1 MRMEMIRLEH
11 VTKSF
16 GRYKALDDVSIVVE
30 EGEFLTV
37 IGRSGCGKTTMLR
50 MINGLQKPDSGKV
63 YAAGEDVGEADLIRL
78 RRKIGYVIQ
87 NKGLFPH
94 MTVEKN
100 IIYVPV
106 ISGQKDKRQNRK
118 LAEELIGLVGL
129 EREMLD
135 RYPEELS
142 GGQQQRVGIARAL
155 ASRPKLLL
163 MDEPF
168 GALDEITKRAMQN
181 ELLALQKKLGM
192 TVVFITHDIREAMKL
207 GDRVLV
213 MEQGK
218 IAQCDTPENILKN
231 PSNDYI
237 RNFIGE
243 NRLWHNPEFIR
254 VKDIMRKRPFTISRE
269 RTILQAMQIMRQN
282 NIDSLLVT
290 GEKNRFLGMIWMDS
304 LKNVTDY
311 DKSVSNYISDDY
323 LSVREEDSF
332 RNVLSMLKIRNY
344 GHHFGIIPVLGEER
358 EIRGYLTKSSLL
370 AVLSRQFI
378 PEQSELEGGVAS

>member
-50 MINGLQKPDSGKV
+50 VINGLQKPDSGKV

-168 GALDEITKRAMQN
+168 GALDESTKRAMQN

-218 IAQCDTPENILKN
+218 IAQCDTPENVKKN
-231 PSNDYI
+231 PADE
-237 RNFIGE
+237 FVKELIG
-243 NRLWHNPEFIR
+243 
-254 VKDIMRKRPFTISRE
+254 
-269 RTILQAMQIMRQN
+269 
-282 NIDSLLVT
+282 
-290 GEKNRFLGMIWMDS
+290 
-304 LKNVTDY
+304 
-311 DKSVSNYISDDY
+311 
-323 LSVREEDSF
+323 
-332 RNVLSMLKIRNY
+332 
-344 GHHFGIIPVLGEER
+344 
-358 EIRGYLTKSSLL
+358 
-370 AVLSRQFI
+370 
-378 PEQSELEGGVAS
+378 

>member
-106 ISGQKDKRQNRK
+106 ISGQNDKRQNRK

-218 IAQCDTPENILKN
+218 IAQCDTPENVKKN
-231 PSNDYI
+231 PADE
-237 RNFIGE
+237 FVKELIG
-243 NRLWHNPEFIR
+243 
-254 VKDIMRKRPFTISRE
+254 
-269 RTILQAMQIMRQN
+269 
-282 NIDSLLVT
+282 
-290 GEKNRFLGMIWMDS
+290 
-304 LKNVTDY
+304 
-311 DKSVSNYISDDY
+311 
-323 LSVREEDSF
+323 
-332 RNVLSMLKIRNY
+332 
-344 GHHFGIIPVLGEER
+344 
-358 EIRGYLTKSSLL
+358 
-370 AVLSRQFI
+370 
-378 PEQSELEGGVAS
+378 

>member
-192 TVVFITHDIREAMKL
+192 TVVFITRDIREAMKL

-218 IAQCDTPENILKN
+218 IAQCDTPENVKKN
-231 PSNDYI
+231 PADE
-237 RNFIGE
+237 FVKELIG
-243 NRLWHNPEFIR
+243 
-254 VKDIMRKRPFTISRE
+254 
-269 RTILQAMQIMRQN
+269 
-282 NIDSLLVT
+282 
-290 GEKNRFLGMIWMDS
+290 
-304 LKNVTDY
+304 
-311 DKSVSNYISDDY
+311 
-323 LSVREEDSF
+323 
-332 RNVLSMLKIRNY
+332 
-344 GHHFGIIPVLGEER
+344 
-358 EIRGYLTKSSLL
+358 
-370 AVLSRQFI
+370 
-378 PEQSELEGGVAS
+378 

>member
-218 IAQCDTPENILKN
+218 IAQCDTPENVKKN
-231 PSNDYI
+231 LADE
-237 RNFIGE
+237 FVKELIG
-243 NRLWHNPEFIR
+243 
-254 VKDIMRKRPFTISRE
+254 
-269 RTILQAMQIMRQN
+269 
-282 NIDSLLVT
+282 
-290 GEKNRFLGMIWMDS
+290 
-304 LKNVTDY
+304 
-311 DKSVSNYISDDY
+311 
-323 LSVREEDSF
+323 
-332 RNVLSMLKIRNY
+332 
-344 GHHFGIIPVLGEER
+344 
-358 EIRGYLTKSSLL
+358 
-370 AVLSRQFI
+370 
-378 PEQSELEGGVAS
+378 

>member
-181 ELLALQKKLGM
+181 ELLALQKKLGL

-218 IAQCDTPENILKN
+218 IAQCDTPENVKKN
-231 PSNDYI
+231 PADE
-237 RNFIGE
+237 FVKELIG
-243 NRLWHNPEFIR
+243 
-254 VKDIMRKRPFTISRE
+254 
-269 RTILQAMQIMRQN
+269 
-282 NIDSLLVT
+282 
-290 GEKNRFLGMIWMDS
+290 
-304 LKNVTDY
+304 
-311 DKSVSNYISDDY
+311 
-323 LSVREEDSF
+323 
-332 RNVLSMLKIRNY
+332 
-344 GHHFGIIPVLGEER
+344 
-358 EIRGYLTKSSLL
+358 
-370 AVLSRQFI
+370 
-378 PEQSELEGGVAS
+378 

>member
-50 MINGLQKPDSGKV
+50 MTNGLQKPDSGKV

-218 IAQCDTPENILKN
+218 IAQCDTPENVKKN
-231 PSNDYI
+231 PADE
-237 RNFIGE
+237 FVKELIG
-243 NRLWHNPEFIR
+243 
-254 VKDIMRKRPFTISRE
+254 
-269 RTILQAMQIMRQN
+269 
-282 NIDSLLVT
+282 
-290 GEKNRFLGMIWMDS
+290 
-304 LKNVTDY
+304 
-311 DKSVSNYISDDY
+311 
-323 LSVREEDSF
+323 
-332 RNVLSMLKIRNY
+332 
-344 GHHFGIIPVLGEER
+344 
-358 EIRGYLTKSSLL
+358 
-370 AVLSRQFI
+370 
-378 PEQSELEGGVAS
+378 

>member
-129 EREMLD
+129 EREMLA

-218 IAQCDTPENILKN
+218 IAQCDTPENVKKN
-231 PSNDYI
+231 PADE
-237 RNFIGE
+237 FVKELIG
-243 NRLWHNPEFIR
+243 
-254 VKDIMRKRPFTISRE
+254 
-269 RTILQAMQIMRQN
+269 
-282 NIDSLLVT
+282 
-290 GEKNRFLGMIWMDS
+290 
-304 LKNVTDY
+304 
-311 DKSVSNYISDDY
+311 
-323 LSVREEDSF
+323 
-332 RNVLSMLKIRNY
+332 
-344 GHHFGIIPVLGEER
+344 
-358 EIRGYLTKSSLL
+358 
-370 AVLSRQFI
+370 
-378 PEQSELEGGVAS
+378 

>member
-87 NKGLFPH
+87 NKGLSPH

-218 IAQCDTPENILKN
+218 IAQCDTPENVKKN
-231 PSNDYI
+231 PADE
-237 RNFIGE
+237 FVKELIG
-243 NRLWHNPEFIR
+243 
-254 VKDIMRKRPFTISRE
+254 
-269 RTILQAMQIMRQN
+269 
-282 NIDSLLVT
+282 
-290 GEKNRFLGMIWMDS
+290 
-304 LKNVTDY
+304 
-311 DKSVSNYISDDY
+311 
-323 LSVREEDSF
+323 
-332 RNVLSMLKIRNY
+332 
-344 GHHFGIIPVLGEER
+344 
-358 EIRGYLTKSSLL
+358 
-370 AVLSRQFI
+370 
-378 PEQSELEGGVAS
+378 

>member
-30 EGEFLTV
+30 E
-37 IGRSGCGKTTMLR
+37 
-50 MINGLQKPDSGKV
+50 
-63 YAAGEDVGEADLIRL
+63 GEDVGEADLIRL

-142 GGQQQRVGIARAL
+142 GGQRQRVGIARAL

-218 IAQCDTPENILKN
+218 IAQCDTPENVKKN
-231 PSNDYI
+231 PADE
-237 RNFIGE
+237 FVKELIG
-243 NRLWHNPEFIR
+243 
-254 VKDIMRKRPFTISRE
+254 
-269 RTILQAMQIMRQN
+269 
-282 NIDSLLVT
+282 
-290 GEKNRFLGMIWMDS
+290 
-304 LKNVTDY
+304 
-311 DKSVSNYISDDY
+311 
-323 LSVREEDSF
+323 
-332 RNVLSMLKIRNY
+332 
-344 GHHFGIIPVLGEER
+344 
-358 EIRGYLTKSSLL
+358 
-370 AVLSRQFI
+370 
-378 PEQSELEGGVAS
+378 

>member
-94 MTVEKN
+94 RTVEKN

-218 IAQCDTPENILKN
+218 IAQCDTPENVKKN
-231 PSNDYI
+231 PADE
-237 RNFIGE
+237 FVKELIG
-243 NRLWHNPEFIR
+243 
-254 VKDIMRKRPFTISRE
+254 
-269 RTILQAMQIMRQN
+269 
-282 NIDSLLVT
+282 
-290 GEKNRFLGMIWMDS
+290 
-304 LKNVTDY
+304 
-311 DKSVSNYISDDY
+311 
-323 LSVREEDSF
+323 
-332 RNVLSMLKIRNY
+332 
-344 GHHFGIIPVLGEER
+344 
-358 EIRGYLTKSSLL
+358 
-370 AVLSRQFI
+370 
-378 PEQSELEGGVAS
+378 

>member
-142 GGQQQRVGIARAL
+142 GGQQQRVGIARAV

-218 IAQCDTPENILKN
+218 IAQCDTPENVKKN
-231 PSNDYI
+231 PADE
-237 RNFIGE
+237 FVKELIG
-243 NRLWHNPEFIR
+243 
-254 VKDIMRKRPFTISRE
+254 
-269 RTILQAMQIMRQN
+269 
-282 NIDSLLVT
+282 
-290 GEKNRFLGMIWMDS
+290 
-304 LKNVTDY
+304 
-311 DKSVSNYISDDY
+311 
-323 LSVREEDSF
+323 
-332 RNVLSMLKIRNY
+332 
-344 GHHFGIIPVLGEER
+344 
-358 EIRGYLTKSSLL
+358 
-370 AVLSRQFI
+370 
-378 PEQSELEGGVAS
+378 

>member
-213 MEQGK
+213 MEQEK
-218 IAQCDTPENILKN
+218 IAQCDTPENVKKN
-231 PSNDYI
+231 PADE
-237 RNFIGE
+237 FVKELIG
-243 NRLWHNPEFIR
+243 
-254 VKDIMRKRPFTISRE
+254 
-269 RTILQAMQIMRQN
+269 
-282 NIDSLLVT
+282 
-290 GEKNRFLGMIWMDS
+290 
-304 LKNVTDY
+304 
-311 DKSVSNYISDDY
+311 
-323 LSVREEDSF
+323 
-332 RNVLSMLKIRNY
+332 
-344 GHHFGIIPVLGEER
+344 
-358 EIRGYLTKSSLL
+358 
-370 AVLSRQFI
+370 
-378 PEQSELEGGVAS
+378 

>member
-1 MRMEMIRLEH
+1 MRMEMMRLEH

-218 IAQCDTPENILKN
+218 IAQCDTPENVKKN
-231 PSNDYI
+231 PADE
-237 RNFIGE
+237 FVKELIG
-243 NRLWHNPEFIR
+243 
-254 VKDIMRKRPFTISRE
+254 
-269 RTILQAMQIMRQN
+269 
-282 NIDSLLVT
+282 
-290 GEKNRFLGMIWMDS
+290 
-304 LKNVTDY
+304 
-311 DKSVSNYISDDY
+311 
-323 LSVREEDSF
+323 
-332 RNVLSMLKIRNY
+332 
-344 GHHFGIIPVLGEER
+344 
-358 EIRGYLTKSSLL
+358 
-370 AVLSRQFI
+370 
-378 PEQSELEGGVAS
+378 

>member
-1 MRMEMIRLEH
+1 MRMEMICLEH

-218 IAQCDTPENILKN
+218 IAQCDTPENVKKN
-231 PSNDYI
+231 PADE
-237 RNFIGE
+237 FVKELIG
-243 NRLWHNPEFIR
+243 
-254 VKDIMRKRPFTISRE
+254 
-269 RTILQAMQIMRQN
+269 
-282 NIDSLLVT
+282 
-290 GEKNRFLGMIWMDS
+290 
-304 LKNVTDY
+304 
-311 DKSVSNYISDDY
+311 
-323 LSVREEDSF
+323 
-332 RNVLSMLKIRNY
+332 
-344 GHHFGIIPVLGEER
+344 
-358 EIRGYLTKSSLL
+358 
-370 AVLSRQFI
+370 
-378 PEQSELEGGVAS
+378 